1 MATSRRAEEQAIAD
15 FLDAAQNSAHAL
27 LIEGEAG
34 IGKTTLW
41 LDVLQRA
48 EVSGLRVLSARAAVA
63 ESVLAYTALADLLA
77 DVDDAMWVDLPAP
90 QRHALGAPLL
100 RHPGDASATDAR
112 AVAAAFLAV
121 VKGLVAEGPLVLAID
136 DLQWLDTSTA
146 NALLFA
152 ARRLPDGVGVL
163 YTVRTDAAAVQLQL
177 PSPDAVRRIRLQ
189 PLTVGGLHQVLVNR
203 MGQSFPRPTL
213 LHIHDISGGNPFYAL
228 ELAREITTRGSSGE
242 LALPGSLAELV
253 RTRVGRVS
261 GDAEDAL
268 LAIASLADPTVQ
280 LVARATETAPDRVV
294 ELLGDAE
301 ANEVVAIDSNRLRFT
316 HPLLAHGVY
325 RDAAP
330 QRRRAMHR
338 RLAELIT
345 QPELRARHLALS
357 DTGGDPETLK
367 ALDMAAG
374 MARRRGA
381 PAAAAEL
388 LELALSFG
396 SDEPLRRIR
405 CATCY
410 FDAGDPKRA
419 RQLLEATL
427 KERPTSSL
435 RAEALIQLA
444 VVRLYDDSFVE
455 AAELLETGLRDSGDD
470 AGLRARLLV
479 TLSFALIN
487 AGQPELA
494 YARVQEAV
502 RESEHL
508 DNANLLSSA
517 LGMRAVLDFM
527 GGRGFDEDSLRRAVE
542 LEEPDQRAPLAFRPS
557 VQMTLVRAWTGGLDA
572 ARDAMADLRQRC
584 VTLGEEGELIF
595 LAFHLTL
602 IDIWRGDFDSAAI
615 TADETMLRASQ
626 LGGDFPLFIALT
638 TRAAVAAYVGRAD
651 DARSDIVEAIAAAHR
666 CGSMRLAEW
675 PATLAGFVEVSL
687 GDYHAALNALAPLF
701 PILKTWPDATEIISA
716 SYIPEAVE
724 ALVGLGRLDDAEPF
738 IDALDRNGRRL
749 DRAWMLAVGGRC
761 RAMLLAARGDL
772 TAAMAA
778 AESAMTE
785 HERLPM
791 PFERARTQLLL
802 GQLQRRQRH
811 RDAAVATLREALQT
825 FEDLGTRLWAER
837 ARSELARGMPGR
849 RRAEGL
855 TPSEH
860 RVAELAAAGM
870 NNKDIAAALFI
881 TPKTVEVNLSRIYRK
896 LNVHSRV
903 ELYRTFN
910 SAPEIDDSKE

>member
-1 MATSRRAEEQAIAD
+1 
-15 FLDAAQNSAHAL
+15 
-27 LIEGEAG
+27 
-34 IGKTTLW
+34 
-41 LDVLQRA
+41 
-48 EVSGLRVLSARAAVA
+48 
-63 ESVLAYTALADLLA
+63 
-77 DVDDAMWVDLPAP
+77 
-90 QRHALGAPLL
+90 
-100 RHPGDASATDAR
+100 
-112 AVAAAFLAV
+112 
-121 VKGLVAEGPLVLAID
+121 
-136 DLQWLDTSTA
+136 
-146 NALLFA
+146 
-152 ARRLPDGVGVL
+152 
-163 YTVRTDAAAVQLQL
+163 
-177 PSPDAVRRIRLQ
+177 
-189 PLTVGGLHQVLVNR
+189 
-203 MGQSFPRPTL
+203 
-213 LHIHDISGGNPFYAL
+213 
-228 ELAREITTRGSSGE
+228 
-242 LALPGSLAELV
+242 
-253 RTRVGRVS
+253 
-261 GDAEDAL
+261 
-268 LAIASLADPTVQ
+268 
-280 LVARATETAPDRVV
+280 
-294 ELLGDAE
+294 LGDAE

-455 AAELLETGLRDSGDD
+455 AAALLETGLRDSGDD

-572 ARDAMADLRQRC
+572 ARDAM
-584 VTLGEEGELIF
+584 
-595 LAFHLTL
+595 
-602 IDIWRGDFDSAAI
+602 
-615 TADETMLRASQ
+615 
-626 LGGDFPLFIALT
+626 
-638 TRAAVAAYVGRAD
+638 
-651 DARSDIVEAIAAAHR
+651 
-666 CGSMRLAEW
+666 
-675 PATLAGFVEVSL
+675 
-687 GDYHAALNALAPLF
+687 
-701 PILKTWPDATEIISA
+701 
-716 SYIPEAVE
+716 
-724 ALVGLGRLDDAEPF
+724 
-738 IDALDRNGRRL
+738 
-749 DRAWMLAVGGRC
+749 
-761 RAMLLAARGDL
+761 
-772 TAAMAA
+772 
-778 AESAMTE
+778 
-785 HERLPM
+785 
-791 PFERARTQLLL
+791 
-802 GQLQRRQRH
+802 
-811 RDAAVATLREALQT
+811 
-825 FEDLGTRLWAER
+825 
-837 ARSELARGMPGR
+837 
-849 RRAEGL
+849 
-855 TPSEH
+855 
-860 RVAELAAAGM
+860 
-870 NNKDIAAALFI
+870 
-881 TPKTVEVNLSRIYRK
+881 
-896 LNVHSRV
+896 
-903 ELYRTFN
+903 
-910 SAPEIDDSKE
+910 